1 MPPLS
6 NMALL
11 KMENIPEG
19 PEIVNSFPLAKNA
32 VVIYSALAVNSSL
45 DI

>member
-6 NMALL
+6 SMVLL
-11 KMENIPEG
+11 KRKNIPEG
-19 PEIVNSFPLAKNA
+19 PEIVNSFPLAKNS
-32 VVIYSALAVNSSL
+32 VVIYSTLAVNSGL